1 MQRAMSAT
9 HRFIYKATNGRVG
22 GRMRRGRVLLLTTI
36 GRRSGEKRT
45 LPLIYVNDGD
55 ALVVI
60 ASNGG
65 RPRHPT
71 WFLNLQAHPEAEV
84 RIGPETRRVRFRV
97 AEGADRERLWS
108 RAVEVYPG
116 YETYRKR
123 TDRQIPVV
131 VLDPID
137 ATSSGAEAS
146 N

>member
-1 MQRAMSAT
+1 
-9 HRFIYKATNGRVG
+9 
-22 GRMRRGRVLLLTTI
+22 MRRGRVLLLTTI

-97 AEGADRERLWS
+97 RDTIKRRNGATLVVQSVIEQQGLIFYRGEGQTLC
-108 RAVEVYPG
+108 
-116 YETYRKR
+116 ETELS
-123 TDRQIPVV
+123 DFALQ
-131 VLDPID
+131 
-137 ATSSGAEAS
+137 
-146 N
+146 